1 MIRVC
6 KDKHIFIFEDL
17 AEAFSDFKSNG
28 HPDVDATFFSFGTIK
43 PCTSFGGAL
52 TVIRKN

>member
-1 MIRVC
+1 MISVC
-6 KDKHIFIFEDL
+6 KEKHIFIFEDL